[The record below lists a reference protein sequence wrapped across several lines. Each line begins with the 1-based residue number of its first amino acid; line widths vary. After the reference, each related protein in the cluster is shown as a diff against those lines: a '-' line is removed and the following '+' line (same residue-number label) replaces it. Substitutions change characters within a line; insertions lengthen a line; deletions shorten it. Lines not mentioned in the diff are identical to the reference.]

1 MWEKQAEQFVVDL
14 KRRHISGS
22 FNVAKQTLELLR
34 LVCSSTRW
42 SNAKSLM
49 DILTSLGKRLI
60 ESQPLEFTIG
70 NIVRRVLFVVRED
83 YISLKKTMKLN
94 EASGRKDQAPSLYN
108 MLGSEDFQEDFTDPI
123 RELKASVI
131 EAINELLEEIK
142 NLYRNVADQAIE
154 HIHSNEVV
162 MTFGRS
168 RTVQEFLKSAARKR
182 KFEVVVA
189 ESAPSLEGQQ
199 AALELAQAGI
209 STTLISDAA
218 IFAMMAR
225 VNKVIVGT
233 HAVMAN
239 GGLIAISGTHM
250 LAVAAKHY
258 SVPLMVCTGLY
269 KLSPLYPYDQDT
281 FNDIVSPGSIIKFE
295 DADRFDNVHVE
306 SPGYDYIPPELVD
319 LFVTNLGGH
328 NPSYI
333 YRLLVEFYNPEDT
346 LEI

>member
-1 MWEKQAEQFVVDL
+1 M
-14 KRRHISGS
+14 
-22 FNVAKQTLELLR
+22 
-34 LVCSSTRW
+34 
-42 SNAKSLM
+42 
-49 DILTSLGKRLI
+49 
-60 ESQPLEFTIG
+60 
-70 NIVRRVLFVVRED
+70 
-83 YISLKKTMKLN
+83 N

-108 MLGSEDFQEDFTDPI
+108 MLGSEDFQEDFTDSI

-168 RTVQEFLKSAARKR
+168 RTVQEFLKAAARKR

-199 AALELAQAGI
+199 AALELSQAGI
-209 STTLISDAA
+209 STTLITDAA

-239 GGLIAISGTHM
+239 GGLIALSGTHM
-250 LAVAAKHY
+250 LAIAAKHY

-295 DADRFDNVHVE
+295 DADCLSTARIE
-306 SPGYDYIPPELVD
+306 SPAYDYIPPELVD

-346 LEI
+346 LDDQQ